1 MDDIS
6 VFGEVMEM
14 IMEVMNIPIT
24 IYGFTFTLWST
35 AVWDVMTTA
44 VVFFIYSAFFDD

>member
-6 VFGEVMEM
+6 VFGDVMEM

-24 IYGFTFTLWST
+24 LYGFTFTLWSV
-35 AVWDVMTTA
+35 AVWDVMTSV
-44 VVFFIYSAFFDD
+44 VVFFVCQAFFDD

>member
-6 VFGEVMEM
+6 VFGDVMEM

-24 IYGFTFTLWST
+24 LYGFTFTLWSA
-35 AVWDVMTTA
+35 AVWDVMVSVIA
-44 VVFFIYSAFFDD
+44 FFIYSAFFDD